1 MPSSISG
8 LNFVDLCCLERVVM
22 CFWRDYQKL
31 LSSWFDLPIRVHYSF
46 QTFENLGSCT
56 FGAPAHV
63 KIDRLSLKY
72 KITWF
77 LFVQQHLFAFLSL
90 ITFICFCVLER
101 EVSFDGKI
109 VKNSKVSKLY
119 FAPPVCKESWQTR
132 WSQTGVMEVCVIVCR
147 CVFVFMIILLQNAYL
162 PFFFVANLQICD
174 VGVSVVYL
182 YLWSAPSKGRS
193 DARTLDSLA
202 SSWRDSCWCFTTPD
216 KTRRNTNTN
225 SNRNTN
231 ALEILDS

>member
-90 ITFICFCVLER
+90 ITFICFACLR
-101 EVSFDGKI
+101 GNRKYLMMAKSWAIQKYQNCTFPLQF
-109 VKNSKVSKLY
+109 VKNPCKPYGRKL
-119 FAPPVCKESWQTR
+119 V
-132 WSQTGVMEVCVIVCR
+132 
-147 CVFVFMIILLQNAYL
+147 
-162 PFFFVANLQICD
+162 
-174 VGVSVVYL
+174 
-182 YLWSAPSKGRS
+182 LWKSYC
-193 DARTLDSLA
+193 L
-202 SSWRDSCWCFTTPD
+202 
-216 KTRRNTNTN
+216 
-225 SNRNTN
+225 
-231 ALEILDS
+231 

>member
-1 MPSSISG
+1 
-8 LNFVDLCCLERVVM
+8 M

-119 FAPPVCKESWQTR
+119 FSPPVCKESLQTL
-132 WSQTGVMEVCVIVCR
+132 WSQTGVMEVLL
-147 CVFVFMIILLQNAYL
+147 FV
-162 PFFFVANLQICD
+162 D
-174 VGVSVVYL
+174 VYL
-182 YLWSAPSKGRS
+182 YLWSFFLQNANLCFFFCRKFANLWCGRLSGVFVFMICSKQGP
-193 DARTLDSLA
+193 L
-202 SSWRDSCWCFTTPD
+202 WCSHFGLSGL
-216 KTRRNTNTN
+216 K
-225 SNRNTN
+225 
-231 ALEILDS
+231 LER

>member
-119 FAPPVCKESWQTR
+119 FSPPVCKESLQTL
-132 WSQTGVMEVCVIVCR
+132 WSQTGVMEVLL
-147 CVFVFMIILLQNAYL
+147 FVDVYLYLWSFFLQNANL
-162 PFFFVANLQICD
+162 CFFFVANLQICD

-231 ALEILDS
+231 ALGIMDS

>member
-119 FAPPVCKESWQTR
+119 FSPPVCKESLQTL
-132 WSQTGVMEVCVIVCR
+132 WSQTGVMEVLL
-147 CVFVFMIILLQNAYL
+147 FV
-162 PFFFVANLQICD
+162 D
-174 VGVSVVYL
+174 VYL
-182 YLWSAPSKGRS
+182 YLWSFFSAKSLFLFCRKFANLWCGRLSGVFVFMICSKQG
-193 DARTLDSLA
+193 
-202 SSWRDSCWCFTTPD
+202 SCQGPLWCSHFGLSGL
-216 KTRRNTNTN
+216 K
-225 SNRNTN
+225 
-231 ALEILDS
+231 LER

>member
-109 VKNSKVSKLY
+109 MKNSKVIVFFPSSFLANPMVANWCY
-119 FAPPVCKESWQTR
+119 GSL
-132 WSQTGVMEVCVIVCR
+132 IVCR
-147 CVFVFMIILLQNAYL
+147 CVFVFMI
-162 PFFFVANLQICD
+162 FFSAKRKSLFLFCRKFANLWCGRLSGVFVFMICSKQ
-174 VGVSVVYL
+174 GSCQGP
-182 YLWSAPSKGRS
+182 LWCSHFGLSGLK
-193 DARTLDSLA
+193 
-202 SSWRDSCWCFTTPD
+202 
-216 KTRRNTNTN
+216 
-225 SNRNTN
+225 
-231 ALEILDS
+231 LER